1 VESDDAVYEHLGS
14 ASTLF
19 FPDNVG
25 LDDSSDH
32 ELIGQWGEL
41 LVKHYLEKCRE
52 DPALGIIDIIMS
64 DRDQKTGLPYDFLVR
79 KRQENGEVKKKLFF
93 W

>member
-1 VESDDAVYEHLGS
+1 MESDDAVYEDLGS
-14 ASTLF
+14 GSTLY
-19 FPDNVG
+19 FPDNTG

-52 DPALGIIDIIMS
+52 DPESGIIDIAWS
-64 DRDQKTGLPYDFLVR
+64 DEVKQTGLPYDFVVQTKL
-79 KRQENGEVKKKLFF
+79 KNGSVMLIKQ
-93 W
+93 